1 MLDFYWEY
9 KNFYWWSNVWL
20 GKNGETIDWGRRVY
34 IIVTWDLCDKILSN
48 FSEPQV
54 EILFYGSK
62 KMRKME
68 TVG

>member
-1 MLDFYWEY
+1 MIKKKTICYSTPS
-9 KNFYWWSNVWL
+9 WSNVWL
-20 GKNGETIDWGRRVY
+20 GENGETIDWGRRVY
-34 IIVTWDLCDKILSN
+34 IIVRWDIFDRILSN
-48 FSEPQV
+48 FWDPRV